1 MDDKKLVESEN
12 PDSESKDDKMKIIA
26 CPMKFEEHL
35 EIFGLL
41 LDIHNNKIPPN
52 VKIRKYDENTSII
65 IRDKTITRKRSDSC
79 KITKS
84 HSIDK
89 YDNNKNKLVFWLSDN
104 NYHVENKIQE
114 ELLTLLKQ
122 IFDKR
127 YQIYPNNVCSLSK
140 YSTHIKNKVGMYCN
154 EDYSMS
160 KYILYLLY
168 YKFSDL
174 FEYIDKK
181 VDIEAMKLEDFRS
194 LKEILYH
201 LGNDLKI
208 IFADAVDTLCRVADF
223 TFSNILMILFNE
235 YLDKVNKLKEPLL
248 IQVALTE
255 EKNSYLHYINGI
267 VHLDYTKNI
276 ENWVEDIIDIN
287 TEQNNNSEEKINNDK
302 INNQNE
308 INKNSNNIGLVN
320 MTKENNIKDVHKLN
334 IEDLVSYINEPKP
347 KTNNKKKTKKKKK
360 AKKENKENKEK
371 ENNNKENKNENT
383 SIEEDLIFDDFKK
396 CIEESYSK
404 NHFLYPK
411 KIEPKISDSF
421 LKQLEIYYE

>member
-208 IFADAVDTLCRVADF
+208 IFADAVDTVCRVADF

-267 VHLDYTKNI
+267 IHLDYTKNI

-360 AKKENKENKEK
+360 AKKENEENKEI
-371 ENNNKENKNENT
+371 ENNNKDNKNENT